1 MKLSR
6 AKAVRTKCLDCCCG
20 NAAEVRR
27 CDIKTCPLWAF
38 RMGSISRCGITLDE
52 VEKLFSAAFSN
63 DSAEE
68 TVLEEDHESEAEKNE
83 E

>member
-6 AKAVRTKCLDCCCG
+6 AKAVRLKCLDCCCG

-38 RMGSISRCGITLDE
+38 RMGSASRCGITLDE
-52 VEKLFSAAFSN
+52 VEKLFSTAFSN
-63 DSAEE
+63 DSAAEMA
-68 TVLEEDHESEAEKNE
+68 LEEDHEQETEKNE